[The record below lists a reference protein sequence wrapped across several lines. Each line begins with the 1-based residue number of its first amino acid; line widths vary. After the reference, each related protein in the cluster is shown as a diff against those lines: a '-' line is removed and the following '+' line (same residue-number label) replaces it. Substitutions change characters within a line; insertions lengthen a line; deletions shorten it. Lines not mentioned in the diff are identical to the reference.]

1 MYGNFLQ
8 QSTKKLQD
16 DLRQTMKTY
25 STEKQQL
32 LRHLASLRHEMDE
45 LRLSGSESPIS
56 TDSTTD
62 LSTSRCSTNRSKSN
76 RFYHAPNIAAHKLK
90 KSRKKMSKQSKRNS
104 ESSEDK
110 KSIEGILKLPIIKEG
125 TFGNPP
131 PTLTWTN
138 KNSEWDSAHQ
148 ISLTNLPPLNPVQ
161 EIVAAKE
168 LLEDDYVMPK
178 IDDPDRTD
186 KGIPKKKSQEKK
198 RVKFS
203 SENQVAVI
211 TGENTNIKT
220 QDSDSESDSKNL
232 QGSSQENK
240 TQVKGVNQRQHY
252 LPPLELGSRRRLN
265 PKETE
270 DHKMLYISIRDPDAR
285 RKTLSEILHAV
296 RLRMQENEH
305 HLRFGEMPRRNR
317 HNSYET
323 VLNSS
328 QESLLST
335 DSTKSKSSHFGA
347 PKNTAYRM
355 GRRSSNAQLQSYL
368 RKMSK
373 SRRMIEHMEVEE
385 YRLAH
390 IMGHKELMAVSQQEN
405 NSVTT

>member
-45 LRLSGSESPIS
+45 LRLSGSESPVS

-161 EIVAAKE
+161 GVVAAKE
-168 LLEDDYVMPK
+168 LLEDDYVMPR

-203 SENQVAVI
+203 SENQIAVI

-335 DSTKSKSSHFGA
+335 DSTKVRSFAPYPKS
-347 PKNTAYRM
+347 
-355 GRRSSNAQLQSYL
+355 Q
-368 RKMSK
+368 
-373 SRRMIEHMEVEE
+373 IIV
-385 YRLAH
+385 
-390 IMGHKELMAVSQQEN
+390 
-405 NSVTT
+405 